1 MSAAAAKQRAR
12 VRAKKKGGERPAR
25 PMGETTG
32 GGLNQFMHATR
43 VAISPNEPN
52 RSLEDI
58 MGEALRLLEDL
69 RAPEPTPTRKYVR
82 HLDSQ
87 GIEPLEPIVDHG
99 PRIERLK
106 EWFHEHVHAAGQNL
120 THQTWS
126 HPPGPGEKGQHHVKM
141 TLDPQDP
148 EAVTPVPVV
157 GPYTI
162 FRRQSARLPT
172 VLSVVM
178 GYTAAFKDGDAQLE
192 LWRLLIRTW
201 LIEEFGEF
209 RPASAARPPGTDG
222 PEDPGQ
228 EADEGEAGLLSLVIH
243 RDEKLAHAHAIIAD
257 PQGRPIKYLDPGL
270 FSRARAAARGDPDD
284 QDGTWY
290 RVGWMQAQDR
300 FHDVVGKPLGW
311 NRKADVNY
319 DRYTTDVAVARRKLD
334 LRAKELEETWR
345 SRLSG
350 LDGAEAAARQKLA
363 EANARLAQVAI
374 EEGELNQ
381 MQLKWRQALEKRQRE
396 LKDEAN
402 KLAEERRQF
411 EADRDKQRQELA
423 DMAAALDRERAKSS
437 ALQEMLDA
445 LEARQDEAIEHLEQ
459 RVEAGK
465 IDPGEARRLIHILRG
480 GEIPFGIGG
489 TLRPA
494 PRP

>member
-1 MSAAAAKQRAR
+1 MSTAAAKQRAK
-12 VRAKKKGGERPAR
+12 VRAKKKGGVRPTR

-32 GGLNQFMHATR
+32 GGLNQFMHGTL
-43 VAISPNEPN
+43 VAISANQPT
-52 RSLEDI
+52 RALEDI
-58 MGEALRLLEDL
+58 VGEALRLLNDL
-69 RAPEPTPTRKYVR
+69 MEPKPTPTRKYVQ

-87 GIEPLEPIVDHG
+87 DIEPLEPIVVHG
-99 PRIERLK
+99 PDVERMK
-106 EWFHEHVHAAGQNL
+106 EWFHEHIQAAGQNVSP
-120 THQTWS
+120 QTWWR
-126 HPPGPGEKGQHHVKM
+126 PPKPGKGQHHMEM
-141 TLDPQDP
+141 TLEPSTP
-148 EAVTPVPVV
+148 EAVTRVPVE
-157 GPYTI
+157 GPYTKL
-162 FRRQSARLPT
+162 RRQSTRLPT
-172 VLSVVM
+172 VLSIVM
-178 GYTAAFKDGDAQLE
+178 GYTAAYREGDAQFS
-192 LWRLLIRTW
+192 LWRELIKTW
-201 LIEEFGEF
+201 LIGEFGEF
-209 RPASAARPPGTDG
+209 RPARAARLPGTQG
-222 PEDPGQ
+222 PDDPG
-228 EADEGEAGLLSLVIH
+228 EEGDLGEAGLVSLVLH

-257 PQGRPIKYLDPGL
+257 PQAFPIKYLDPGVV
-270 FSRARAAARGDPDD
+270 SRARAAARGDSAD

-300 FHDVVGKPLGW
+300 FHEVVGKPLGW

-319 DRYTTDVAVARRKLD
+319 ERYTSDVAVARRKLD

-345 SRLSG
+345 SRLSV
-350 LDGAEAAARQKLA
+350 LDDAEAAARQKLA

-374 EEGELNQ
+374 KEGELNQ

-411 EADRDKQRQELA
+411 EADRDRQRQELA
-423 DMAAALDRERAKSS
+423 HRAADLERERAKSS

-445 LEARQDEAIEHLEQ
+445 LEARQDEAIEHLEE

-465 IDPGEARRLIHILRG
+465 IDRGEARRLIHILRG
-480 GEIPFGIGG
+480 GEIPFGIGD